1 MTREQLQEKSL
12 NDLREIAKLQGVK
25 SLTKYRK
32 GELIDIIMNGGRVD
46 APAQSE
52 SAQPEAAAPAAEE
65 KTAAPAPQEM
75 QEQPAAPASTGA
87 ACTPARANRRRR
99 AGSI

>member
-46 APAQSE
+46 VYCSFCL
-52 SAQPEAAAPAAEE
+52 SSTSSRIAAS
-65 KTAAPAPQEM
+65 KDFM
-75 QEQPAAPASTGA
+75 SLY
-87 ACTPARANRRRR
+87 
-99 AGSI
+99 S

>member
-65 KTAAPAPQEM
+65 K
-75 QEQPAAPASTGA
+75 PAAPPVAIMTAFAALVVNSVLYSTV
-87 ACTPARANRRRR
+87 
-99 AGSI
+99 